1 MRRLRERRCA
11 RGRKNLAASSAALG
25 IAASAA
31 LAGPA
36 NATTFDR
43 KALEEALDDEYRAE
57 ATYQAIIDKF
67 GAVRP
72 FINIIEAE
80 RRHAGMVKRQYARLG
95 IEAPENPYLGEIE
108 APESLLDACKNGVE
122 AEIEN
127 IALYDRLLP
136 KVSDPQVRETLGRLQ
151 AASRDNH
158 LPAFQRCVDRGGTP
172 GMSRGGGGGGGG
184 GYRGGWG

>member
-1 MRRLRERRCA
+1 MSRSHQRHCD
-11 RGRKNLAASSAALG
+11 RGRGNLAAPSAALG

-72 FINIIEAE
+72 FINIIDAE
-80 RRHAGMVKRQYARLG
+80 RRHAGMVKNQFSRLG
-95 IEAPENPYLGEIE
+95 IEPPENPYLGEIE
-108 APESLLDACKNGVE
+108 APESLQEACKNGVE

-136 KVSDPQVRETLGRLQ
+136 KVSDPQIRETFGRLQ
-151 AASRDNH
+151 AASRNNH
-158 LPAFQRCVDRGGTP
+158 LPAFRRCVARGGAP
-172 GMSRGGGGGGGG
+172 GMGQGRGGGR
-184 GYRGGWG
+184 GYRGGWR